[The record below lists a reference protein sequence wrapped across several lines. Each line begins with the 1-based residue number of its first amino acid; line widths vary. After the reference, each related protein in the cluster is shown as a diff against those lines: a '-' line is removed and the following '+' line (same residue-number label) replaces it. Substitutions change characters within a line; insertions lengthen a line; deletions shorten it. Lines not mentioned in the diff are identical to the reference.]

1 MRPAS
6 HIPLA
11 ERMTL
16 GVVSALIARDSSL
29 VMLTRSPGNA
39 MGSVPASSR
48 AWVSAS
54 KQDSSVSRK
63 MRVASMARGLSMYTG
78 KLPWPVTRFFSLISR
93 MK

>member
-6 HIPLA
+6 HMPLA
-11 ERMTL
+11 EMMTL
-16 GVVSALIARDSSL
+16 GVRSELIIRDSSL
-29 VMLTRSPGNA
+29 VMLTRSPGKA
-39 MGSVPASSR
+39 MGSIPASSR
-48 AWVSAS
+48 ARVSAS
-54 KQDSSVSRK
+54 KQSSLVSRK